1 MSAVERLEDRR
12 DDTPPRHDLAADE
25 TSALEVGSPIE
36 AVLTESPAKSSA
48 RLRPLLALAPYVARY
63 RGRACLAL
71 VSLTVA
77 AITTLLVPVAVRR
90 MIDFGFTPEGIA
102 RINSYFS
109 VMIAVVAVLAGAS
122 ASRYYLVMTIGE
134 RIVADLRRD
143 VFAHLISLS
152 PAFFDSARS
161 GELISR
167 LTADTTQ
174 IKSAVGASVSIA
186 LRNFMMFVGA
196 TVMMVITSPRLSGFV
211 LLAIPVIVLPL
222 VAFGRWVRRL
232 SRNAQDTLADATAYV
247 SELIGAI
254 RTVQAYTGEEVANKR
269 FGGEVEQAYEAARSS
284 TSARSVLTAIIIFI
298 VFTSVVLILWIGSH
312 DVLTGSITPGRL
324 GQFVLY
330 AAFAAAALGQLSEVW
345 GEVSAAS
352 GASERLFE
360 ILRVKS
366 QITAPATPRALP
378 VPARGDVSFE
388 GVSFAYPSRPD
399 ALAVDGVS
407 LSVRAGE
414 KVAIVGPSG
423 AGKSTLF
430 HLLLRFYDPAAG
442 VISVDGVPIKAADP
456 QDVRSRIA
464 LVPQESVAFAATA
477 RENIRFGRPEAS
489 DAEVERASGLAHAT
503 EFIRRLPG
511 GFEAQLGERGVTLSG
526 GQRQRIA
533 IARAILRDAPLLL
546 LDEATS
552 ALDAES
558 ETLVQ
563 TALEELM
570 KHRTTLVIAHRL
582 ATVLS
587 CDRILVMDQG
597 RIVEQGT
604 HASLVAAGGLYARL
618 ARLQF
623 EGA

>member
-1 MSAVERLEDRR
+1 MSAVERLEQRP
-12 DDTPPRHDLAADE
+12 DDTPA
-25 TSALEVGSPIE
+25 SPE
-36 AVLTESPAKSSA
+36 APAGNLPLTEPRSRGSA
-48 RLRPLLALAPYVARY
+48 RLKPLLELAPYVARY
-63 RGRACLAL
+63 RGRAALAL
-71 VSLTVA
+71 ISLTVA
-77 AITTLLVPVAVRR
+77 AVTTLVVPIAVRR
-90 MIDFGFTPEGIA
+90 MIDIGFTAKGIA
-102 RINSYFS
+102 LMNSYFS
-109 VMIAVVAVLAGAS
+109 VMIALVAVLAGAS
-122 ASRYYLVMTIGE
+122 AARYYLVMTLGE

-174 IKSAVGASVSIA
+174 IKSAAGASLSIA
-186 LRNFMMFVGA
+186 LRNILLFIGA
-196 TVMMVITSPRLSGFV
+196 ASMMVVTSPRLSGFV
-211 LLAIPVIVLPL
+211 LLAIPAIVLPL

-232 SRNAQDTLADATAYV
+232 SRNAQDTLADATAYA

-254 RTVQAYTGEEVANKR
+254 RTVQAYTGERVANAR
-269 FGGEVEQAYEAARSS
+269 FGGEVEQAYEAARTS
-284 TSARSVLTAIIIFI
+284 TRARAVLTAIIIFI
-298 VFTSVVLILWIGSH
+298 VFSSVVLILWVGSH
-312 DVLTGSITPGRL
+312 DVLTGSMTPGRL
-324 GQFVLY
+324 GQFLLY
-330 AAFAAAALGQLSEVW
+330 AAFAATGLGQLSEVW

-366 QITAPATPRALP
+366 AVMAPAVPRALP
-378 VPARGDVSFE
+378 VPSRGDVSFDH
-388 GVSFAYPSRPD
+388 VAFAYPTRPE
-399 ALAVDGVS
+399 ARAIDGVTFA
-407 LSVRAGE
+407 VRPGE

-430 HLLLRFYDPAAG
+430 HLLLRFYDPVAG
-442 VISVDGVPIKAADP
+442 TISFDGMPISSVAP
-456 QDVRSRIA
+456 GELRRHIA
-464 LVPQESVAFAATA
+464 LVPQESVAFATTA
-477 RENIRFGRPEAS
+477 RENIRFGRPDATA
-489 DAEVERASGLAHAT
+489 AEVERAAELAHAT
-503 EFIRRLPG
+503 EFIQRLPG

-552 ALDAES
+552 SLDAES

-570 KHRTTLVIAHRL
+570 RHRTTLVIAHRL

-587 CDRILVMDQG
+587 CDRILVMDHG

-604 HASLVAAGGLYARL
+604 HASLVAANGLYARL

>member
-1 MSAVERLEDRR
+1 MSAAEQIEDVSGAKPPRR
-12 DDTPPRHDLAADE
+12 D
-25 TSALEVGSPIE
+25 ALLEEEAFIE
-36 AVLTESPAKSSA
+36 ARLTQSPAKTGA
-48 RLRPLLALAPYVARY
+48 KLRPLLALAPYIARY
-63 RGRACLAL
+63 RGRALLAF
-71 VSLTVA
+71 VSLTIA
-77 AITTLLVPVAVRR
+77 AITTLVVPVAVRR
-90 MIDFGFTPEGIA
+90 MIDFGFSPEGIA
-102 RINSYFS
+102 MINNYFS
-109 VMIAVVAVLAGAS
+109 VMIAVVAVLAAAS
-122 ASRYYLVMTIGE
+122 ASRFYLVMTIGE

-161 GELISR
+161 GELVSR

-186 LRNFMMFVGA
+186 LRNLMLFFGA
-196 TVMMVITSPRLSGFV
+196 TTMMVITSPKLSLFV
-211 LLAIPVIVLPL
+211 LLAIPVIVIPL

-232 SRNAQDTLADATAYV
+232 SRNAQDTLADASAYA
-247 SELIGAI
+247 SELVGAI
-254 RTVQAYTGEEVANKR
+254 RTVQAYTSERLADSR
-269 FGGEVEQAYEAARSS
+269 FGREVEQAYEAARSS
-284 TSARSVLTAIIIFI
+284 TRARAVLTLIIIFI
-298 VFTSVVLILWIGSH
+298 VFSSVVLILWIGSH
-312 DVLTGSITPGRL
+312 DVLTGSISPGRL

-330 AAFAAAALGQLSEVW
+330 AAFAASSLGQLSEVW

-352 GASERLFE
+352 GAAERLFE

-366 QITAPATPRALP
+366 QIAAPPSPVALP
-378 VPARGDVSFE
+378 LPARGDVGFE
-388 GVSFAYPSRPD
+388 NVSFAYPTRPD
-399 ALAVDGVS
+399 IKAVDDVS
-407 LSVRAGE
+407 LSVKAGE

-430 HLLLRFYDPAAG
+430 HLLLRFYDPANG
-442 VISVDGVPIKAADP
+442 TISVDGVPVKSADP
-456 QDVRSRIA
+456 RELRTRMA
-464 LVPQESVAFAATA
+464 LVPQDSVVFAASA
-477 RENIRFGRPEAS
+477 RENIRFGRPDAT
-489 DAEVERASGLAHAT
+489 DAEVERAADLAHAS
-503 EFIRRLPG
+503 EFIRRLPE

-570 KHRTTLVIAHRL
+570 RHRTTLVIAHRL

-587 CDRILVMDQG
+587 CDRIMVMEQG

-604 HASLVAAGGLYARL
+604 HASLVAANGLYARL

-623 EGA
+623 EGI

>member
-1 MSAVERLEDRR
+1 MSAVERLDDRR
-12 DDTPPRHDLAADE
+12 DGTSPGRGLAADE
-25 TSALEVGSPIE
+25 TSLVEAGISIEETLTQSP
-36 AVLTESPAKSSA
+36 TKRSA

-109 VMIAVVAVLAGAS
+109 VMIAVVAVLALAS

-186 LRNFMMFVGA
+186 LRNFLLFVGA
-196 TVMMVITSPRLSGFV
+196 TAMMVITSPRLSGFV
-211 LLAIPVIVLPL
+211 LLAIPAIVLPL

-232 SRNAQDTLADATAYV
+232 SRNAQDTLADATSYA

-254 RTVQAYTGEEVANKR
+254 RTVQAYTGEQVANKR
-269 FGGEVEQAYEAARSS
+269 FGGEVEQAYDAARSS
-284 TSARSVLTAIIIFI
+284 TKARSVLTAIIIFI

-312 DVLTGSITPGRL
+312 DVLTGTITPGRL

-345 GEVSAAS
+345 GEVSQTAS

-360 ILRVKS
+360 
-366 QITAPATPRALP
+366 
-378 VPARGDVSFE
+378 
-388 GVSFAYPSRPD
+388 
-399 ALAVDGVS
+399 
-407 LSVRAGE
+407 
-414 KVAIVGPSG
+414 
-423 AGKSTLF
+423 
-430 HLLLRFYDPAAG
+430 LLRDQIADQGTGRAAQNAG
-442 VISVDGVPIKAADP
+442 AA
-456 QDVRSRIA
+456 
-464 LVPQESVAFAATA
+464 A
-477 RENIRFGRPEAS
+477 RRRQLRGRPAS
-489 DAEVERASGLAHAT
+489 P
-503 EFIRRLPG
+503 IRPG
-511 GFEAQLGERGVTLSG
+511 
-526 GQRQRIA
+526 
-533 IARAILRDAPLLL
+533 
-546 LDEATS
+546 
-552 ALDAES
+552 
-558 ETLVQ
+558 
-563 TALEELM
+563 
-570 KHRTTLVIAHRL
+570 RT
-582 ATVLS
+582 
-587 CDRILVMDQG
+587 
-597 RIVEQGT
+597 
-604 HASLVAAGGLYARL
+604 
-618 ARLQF
+618 
-623 EGA
+623 